1 MSTQR
6 KELQKKNQKDKRQPY
21 SSRMSMCYCRG
32 HKSNGRSDV
41 HSLAS
46 SCAPSRQSSQH
57 LPTTQFVKKPSLK
70 TGLGL
75 GHSRSDL
82 SPNYSRRNSVVSHC
96 SSCSCSSSPIQ
107 QQQRQQSRNK
117 VLTWGWEREEL
128 SEGINTQYTD
138 NRRLYE
144 QSACVANRLPMTLN
158 QGQCQGRSPTPSVL
172 TSKSKSD
179 MNDGLHQLRSLQQFR
194 LSNAMDCFSEKR
206 QDELRLQQAY
216 DKLDT
221 NKWQKNKANISRQQA
236 KLTEPTTTA
245 PYAWRQKL
253 LQWQLQ
259 REAQD
264 VDGGV
269 GSRLTCAPLEK
280 SCALRYNCY

>member
-1 MSTQR
+1 
-6 KELQKKNQKDKRQPY
+6 
-21 SSRMSMCYCRG
+21 MCYCRG
-32 HKSNGRSDV
+32 HKPNGYSNL
-41 HSLAS
+41 HSLTS
-46 SCAPSRQSSQH
+46 SSAASRQSSQH

-82 SPNYSRRNSVVSHC
+82 SPNYSRRNSDVSHC

-107 QQQRQQSRNK
+107 QQQRQHSCNK

-158 QGQCQGRSPTPSVL
+158 QGQCQGRSPTP
-172 TSKSKSD
+172 TKSKSD
-179 MNDGLHQLRSLQQFR
+179 KNDGLRQLRSLQQFR

-216 DKLDT
+216 DKLDR
-221 NKWQKNKANISRQQA
+221 NKWQKNKANISTQQA

-259 REAQD
+259 REAQN
-264 VDGGV
+264 VEARGEVGV
-269 GSRLTCAPLEK
+269 GSSATCAPLEK